1 MRALSC
7 ERAIWKTP
15 HGNITLSFNTTWN
28 HYKILKVSDDFSDI
42 KKKHR
47 EKMVEAVAINKLNR
61 TNVQICYNPKVAIL
75 DSFTNKLVFI
85 IWWLLANS
93 FGSLVY
99 SPVKC
104 NYRFWYSLQI
114 PSVPV
119 LDINNDYSLHGWNSS
134 KLDSLI

>member
-1 MRALSC
+1 MVTWTHFFQ
-7 ERAIWKTP
+7 IF
-15 HGNITLSFNTTWN
+15 SFNALWI
-28 HYKILKVSDDFSDI
+28 HYKNLKVSDGFRGN
-42 KKKHR
+42 KKEHR
-47 EKMVEAVAINKLNR
+47 GNMIEAVAINKLSQ
-61 TNVQICYNPKVAIL
+61 TNVQICYSPKPAIL